1 MRFFHVEIWESHCSQ
16 KYERRWIR
24 QQTLCW
30 NTFEQRVEKLLKTE
44 YISERMIT
52 MMLKVN
58 QRKIVL
64 TSVYL
69 PHTGYADHQAE
80 KMQKCIETQVKHRK
94 KSKQSLREIST
105 QD

>member
-1 MRFFHVEIWESHCSQ
+1 MVLEGCNWDAILSCETLRPAKTEIWESHCGQ

-30 NTFEQRVEKLLKTE
+30 NTFEQRVEKILKTE

-80 KMQKCIETQVKHRK
+80 KM
-94 KSKQSLREIST
+94 
-105 QD
+105 